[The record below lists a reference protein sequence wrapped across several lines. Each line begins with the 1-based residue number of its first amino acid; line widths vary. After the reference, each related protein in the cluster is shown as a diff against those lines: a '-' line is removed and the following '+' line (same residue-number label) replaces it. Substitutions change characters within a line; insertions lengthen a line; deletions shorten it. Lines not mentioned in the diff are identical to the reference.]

1 MSTNI
6 NADARSCIETIV
18 VIDASITTNTTT
30 VGTVVDLNDASINST
45 IGIDLNLTAR
55 TDGTITP
62 LLEESA
68 FNDNA
73 TFTPVADEN
82 ITDADDNQTDQEA
95 LAALTAVGK
104 KELGY
109 VLNKRY
115 LRVKLVSTGVTT
127 GAKAVVVIKYARD
140 LQS

>member
-1 MSTNI
+1 MSINI
-6 NADARSCIETIV
+6 NADARSCIETKV
-18 VIDASITTNTTT
+18 VIDASITANTTT

-55 TDGTITP
+55 TDGTFTP

-68 FNDNA
+68 DNV

-82 ITDADDNQTDQEA
+82 ITDADDNQTGQEA
-95 LAALTAVGK
+95 LAALAAVGK

-140 LQS
+140 FQS

>member
-1 MSTNI
+1 MSINL
-6 NADARSCIETIV
+6 NADARSSIETKV
-18 VIDASITTNTTT
+18 VMDASITTTTTT

-45 IGIDLNLTAR
+45 IGIDFNLTAR
-55 TDGTITP
+55 TDGTFTP

-68 FNDNA
+68 DNV

-82 ITDADDNQTDQEA
+82 ITDANDNQTGQEA

-109 VLNKRY
+109 NLNKRY
-115 LRVKLVSTGVTT
+115 LRVSLVSTGVTT
-127 GAKAVVVIKYARD
+127 GAKAVVVVQYVRD